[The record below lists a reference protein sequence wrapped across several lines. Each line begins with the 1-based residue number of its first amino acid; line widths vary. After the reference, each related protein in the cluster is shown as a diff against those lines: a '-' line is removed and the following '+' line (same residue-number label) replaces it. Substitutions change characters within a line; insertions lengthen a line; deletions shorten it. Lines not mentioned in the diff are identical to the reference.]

1 MKRLC
6 AGLIVLLCS
15 VSLHA
20 QKTRMAQEL
29 PYAKPGMDY
38 PMVVHVYGVH
48 IRADCSL
55 GHWEGQCADVLFA
68 DITSNGRKLEL
79 VSSDAIPEDPY
90 NKTRL
95 LSCGDVHA
103 RVLKNAPGT
112 ELGDEYEFLLPNRRV
127 LKCVV
132 VGMTE

>member
-95 LSCGDVHA
+95 LSFGDVHA
-103 RVLKNAPGT
+103 RVLKNASGT
-112 ELGDEYEFLLPNRRV
+112 ELGDEYELLLPDRRV

>member
-1 MKRLC
+1 MKKIC
-6 AGLIVLLCS
+6 AGLLFLLFS

-95 LSCGDVHA
+95 LSFGDVHA

>member
-38 PMVVHVYGVH
+38 PMVVHVDGVH

-95 LSCGDVHA
+95 LSFGDVHA

>member
-95 LSCGDVHA
+95 LSFGDVHA

-112 ELGDEYEFLLPNRRV
+112 ELGDE
-127 LKCVV
+127 
-132 VGMTE
+132 

>member
-90 NKTRL
+90 NKTKL
-95 LSCGDVHA
+95 LSFGDVHA

>member
-1 MKRLC
+1 MKKIC
-6 AGLIVLLCS
+6 AGLLFLLFS

-29 PYAKPGMDY
+29 RYAKPGVDY

-48 IRADCSL
+48 VRTDCL
-55 GHWEGQCADVLFA
+55 KGHWEGYCANVLFA

-79 VSSDAIPEDPY
+79 QSSDAIPENPY
-90 NKTRL
+90 DNTWL
-95 LSCGDVHA
+95 LSFGDFHA
-103 RVLKNAPGT
+103 RVLKNASGV
-112 ELGDEYEFLLPNRRV
+112 ELGDEYELLLPNKRV

-132 VGMTE
+132 MGMVE

>member
-38 PMVVHVYGVH
+38 PMGVHVYGVH

-55 GHWEGQCADVLFA
+55 GHWEGQCANVLFA

-79 VSSDAIPEDPY
+79 QSSDAIPENPY
-90 NKTRL
+90 DKAGL
-95 LSCGDVHA
+95 LPFGDLHA
-103 RVLKNAPGT
+103 RALKNASGT
-112 ELGDEYEFLLPNRRV
+112 ELGDEYELLLPNKRV

-132 VGMTE
+132 SGMVE

>member
-55 GHWEGQCADVLFA
+55 GHWEGSAPMCFLPISPQM
-68 DITSNGRKLEL
+68 GE
-79 VSSDAIPEDPY
+79 SSDW
-90 NKTRL
+90 
-95 LSCGDVHA
+95 
-103 RVLKNAPGT
+103 
-112 ELGDEYEFLLPNRRV
+112 
-127 LKCVV
+127 
-132 VGMTE
+132 

>member
-1 MKRLC
+1 LF
-6 AGLIVLLCS
+6 A
-15 VSLHA
+15 
-20 QKTRMAQEL
+20 
-29 PYAKPGMDY
+29 
-38 PMVVHVYGVH
+38 
-48 IRADCSL
+48 RAL
-55 GHWEGQCADVLFA
+55 GGQCADVLFA

-95 LSCGDVHA
+95 LSFGDVHA